1 MERLI
6 SSGRS
11 NLTYEAGWAGG
22 FKGALASIDGLMVRQ
37 PEKAPVAEGVTDD
50 LAWLLNPRKSLKFMS
65 DTGTVQA
72 GEVEITR
79 DQLLGQIAE
88 IDGNAPASDTASTP
102 TSDNA
107 AEEPTSETVNVEDK
121 AKEEA
126 PEPQD
131 APEEPS
137 EEKPKSKYTRAKKS
151 QERANKS
158 WKEVNA
164 AKEELKAEQ
173 AKLAEERQQLEAK
186 KADAFSDI
194 QQRKEAA
201 QFTPD
206 DYEQIAKEYREEGR
220 DDLAELA
227 LQKAQTARDTIQQQE
242 VLNAQRTVM
251 EQWEANLSQ
260 QVKDNPELKD
270 QDSELYQYTSE
281 LLDRKKILATYPE
294 GINDAVEA
302 AKAFLKAKKADD
314 LEAEVNRLKKENEEL
329 NGKLQLNGTT
339 VDQSG
344 RLESFDDMTA
354 ERQRS
359 ELLKMVKDHDQR
371 GAVINL

>member
-1 MERLI
+1 
-6 SSGRS
+6 
-11 NLTYEAGWAGG
+11 
-22 FKGALASIDGLMVRQ
+22 
-37 PEKAPVAEGVTDD
+37 
-50 LAWLLNPRKSLKFMS
+50 MS

-126 PEPQD
+126 TEPQD
-131 APEEPS
+131 APEVPS

-186 KADAFSDI
+186 KADAFSEI

>member
-1 MERLI
+1 
-6 SSGRS
+6 
-11 NLTYEAGWAGG
+11 
-22 FKGALASIDGLMVRQ
+22 
-37 PEKAPVAEGVTDD
+37 
-50 LAWLLNPRKSLKFMS
+50 MS
-65 DTGTVQA
+65 ETETVQA

-79 DQLLGQIAE
+79 EQLLGQIAE

-121 AKEEA
+121 PKEEA
-126 PEPQD
+126 PEPKEQV
-131 APEEPS
+131 EPS
-137 EEKPKSKYTRAKKS
+137 EEQPKSKYSRAKKA
-151 QERANKS
+151 QDRANKS

-164 AKEELKAEQ
+164 AKEELKQQQ
-173 AKLAEERQQLEAK
+173 AKLAADRQELEAK
-186 KADAFSDI
+186 KTDAFSDI

-206 DYEQIAKEYREEGR
+206 DYEQIAQEYREEGR

-227 LQKAQTARDTIQQQE
+227 LQKAKTAKETIQQQE

-260 QVKDNPELKD
+260 QVKDNPSLQD
-270 QDSELYQYTSE
+270 QDSELYKFTSE

-302 AKAFLKAKKADD
+302 AKQFIKAKRVDN
-314 LEAEVNRLKKENEEL
+314 LEAENSKLAKQVKEL
-329 NGKLQLNGTT
+329 NGKLQINGTT

-344 RLESFDDMTA
+344 RLESFSNMSAD
-354 ERQRS
+354 RQRD

>member
-1 MERLI
+1 
-6 SSGRS
+6 
-11 NLTYEAGWAGG
+11 
-22 FKGALASIDGLMVRQ
+22 
-37 PEKAPVAEGVTDD
+37 
-50 LAWLLNPRKSLKFMS
+50 MS
-65 DTGTVQA
+65 ETETVQA

-79 DQLLGQIAE
+79 EQLLGQIAE

-121 AKEEA
+121 PKEEA
-126 PEPQD
+126 PEPKEQV
-131 APEEPS
+131 EPS
-137 EEKPKSKYTRAKKS
+137 EEQPKSKYSRAKKA
-151 QERANKS
+151 QDRANKS

-164 AKEELKAEQ
+164 AKEELKQEQ
-173 AKLAEERQQLEAK
+173 ARLAQERQELEAK
-186 KADAFSDI
+186 KSDAFSDI

-206 DYEQIAKEYREEGR
+206 DYEQIAQEYREEGR

-227 LQKAQTARDTIQQQE
+227 LQKAKTAKETIQQQE

-260 QVKDNPELKD
+260 QVKDNPSLQD
-270 QDSELYQYTSE
+270 QDSELYKFTSE

-302 AKAFLKAKKADD
+302 AKQFIKAKRVDT
-314 LEAEVNRLKKENEEL
+314 LEAENSKLAQQVEEL
-329 NGKLQLNGTT
+329 NGKLQINGTT

-344 RLESFDDMTA
+344 RLESFSNMSSD
-354 ERQRS
+354 RQRD

>member
-1 MERLI
+1 
-6 SSGRS
+6 
-11 NLTYEAGWAGG
+11 
-22 FKGALASIDGLMVRQ
+22 
-37 PEKAPVAEGVTDD
+37 
-50 LAWLLNPRKSLKFMS
+50 MS
-65 DTGTVQA
+65 ETETVQA

-79 DQLLGQIAE
+79 EQLLGQIAE

-121 AKEEA
+121 PKEEA
-126 PEPQD
+126 PEPKEQV
-131 APEEPS
+131 EPS
-137 EEKPKSKYTRAKKS
+137 EEQPKSKYSRAKKA
-151 QERANKS
+151 QDRANKS

-164 AKEELKAEQ
+164 AKEELKQQQ
-173 AKLAEERQQLEAK
+173 AKLAADRQELEAK
-186 KADAFSDI
+186 KTDAFSDI

-206 DYEQIAKEYREEGR
+206 DYEQIAQEYREEGR

-227 LQKAQTARDTIQQQE
+227 LQKAKTAKETIQQQE

-260 QVKDNPELKD
+260 QVKDNPSLQD
-270 QDSELYQYTSE
+270 QDSELYKFTSE

-302 AKAFLKAKKADD
+302 AKQFIKAKRVDN
-314 LEAEVNRLKKENEEL
+314 LEAENSKLAKQVKEL
-329 NGKLQLNGTT
+329 NGKLQINGTT

-344 RLESFDDMTA
+344 RLESFSNMSSD
-354 ERQRS
+354 RQRD

>member
-1 MERLI
+1 
-6 SSGRS
+6 
-11 NLTYEAGWAGG
+11 
-22 FKGALASIDGLMVRQ
+22 
-37 PEKAPVAEGVTDD
+37 
-50 LAWLLNPRKSLKFMS
+50 MS
-65 DTGTVQA
+65 DTGTVNA

-126 PEPQD
+126 TEPQD

-151 QERANKS
+151 QDRANKS

-186 KADAFSDI
+186 KADAFSEI

-251 EQWEANLSQ
+251 EQWESNLSQ

>member
-1 MERLI
+1 
-6 SSGRS
+6 
-11 NLTYEAGWAGG
+11 
-22 FKGALASIDGLMVRQ
+22 
-37 PEKAPVAEGVTDD
+37 
-50 LAWLLNPRKSLKFMS
+50 MS
-65 DTGTVQA
+65 ETETVQA
-72 GEVEITR
+72 GEVERTR
-79 DQLLGQIAE
+79 EQLLGQIAE

-121 AKEEA
+121 PKEEA
-126 PEPQD
+126 PEPKEQV
-131 APEEPS
+131 EPS
-137 EEKPKSKYTRAKKS
+137 EEQPKSKYSRAKKA
-151 QERANKS
+151 QDRANKS

-164 AKEELKAEQ
+164 AKEELKQEQ
-173 AKLAEERQQLEAK
+173 AKLAADRQELEAK
-186 KADAFSDI
+186 KTDAFSDI

-201 QFTPD
+201 KFSPD
-206 DYEQIAKEYREEGR
+206 DYEQIAQEYREEGR

-227 LQKAQTARDTIQQQE
+227 LQKAKTAKETIQQQE

-260 QVKDNPELKD
+260 QVKDNPSLQD
-270 QDSELYQYTSE
+270 QDSELYKFTSE

-302 AKAFLKAKKADD
+302 AKQFIKAKRVDD
-314 LEAEVNRLKKENEEL
+314 LEAENSKLAQQVEEL
-329 NGKLQLNGTT
+329 NGKLQINGTT

-344 RLESFDDMTA
+344 RLESFSNMSSD
-354 ERQRS
+354 RQRD

>member
-1 MERLI
+1 
-6 SSGRS
+6 
-11 NLTYEAGWAGG
+11 
-22 FKGALASIDGLMVRQ
+22 
-37 PEKAPVAEGVTDD
+37 
-50 LAWLLNPRKSLKFMS
+50 MS

-88 IDGNAPASDTASTP
+88 IDGKAPASDTASTP

-344 RLESFDDMTA
+344 RLESFDNMTA

>member
-1 MERLI
+1 
-6 SSGRS
+6 
-11 NLTYEAGWAGG
+11 
-22 FKGALASIDGLMVRQ
+22 
-37 PEKAPVAEGVTDD
+37 
-50 LAWLLNPRKSLKFMS
+50 MS
-65 DTGTVQA
+65 DTGTVNA

-126 PEPQD
+126 TEPQD

-151 QERANKS
+151 QDRANKS

-186 KADAFSDI
+186 KADAFSEI

>member
-1 MERLI
+1 
-6 SSGRS
+6 
-11 NLTYEAGWAGG
+11 
-22 FKGALASIDGLMVRQ
+22 
-37 PEKAPVAEGVTDD
+37 
-50 LAWLLNPRKSLKFMS
+50 MS

-88 IDGNAPASDTASTP
+88 IDGNAPASDPASTP

-121 AKEEA
+121 AKGAA

-137 EEKPKSKYTRAKKS
+137 EEKPKSKYTRAKES

-164 AKEELKAEQ
+164 AKEDLKAEQ

-251 EQWEANLSQ
+251 EQWESNLSQ
-260 QVKDNPELKD
+260 QVKDNPELQD

-314 LEAEVNRLKKENEEL
+314 LEAEVNRLKKENDEL

>member
-1 MERLI
+1 
-6 SSGRS
+6 
-11 NLTYEAGWAGG
+11 
-22 FKGALASIDGLMVRQ
+22 
-37 PEKAPVAEGVTDD
+37 
-50 LAWLLNPRKSLKFMS
+50 MS
-65 DTGTVQA
+65 ETETVQA

-79 DQLLGQIAE
+79 EQLLGQIAE

-121 AKEEA
+121 PKEEA
-126 PEPQD
+126 PEPKEQV
-131 APEEPS
+131 EPS
-137 EEKPKSKYTRAKKS
+137 EEQPKSKYSRAKKA
-151 QERANKS
+151 QDRANKS

-164 AKEELKAEQ
+164 AKEELKQQQ
-173 AKLAEERQQLEAK
+173 AKLAADRQELEAK
-186 KADAFSDI
+186 NTDAFSDI

-201 QFTPD
+201 KFSPD
-206 DYEQIAKEYREEGR
+206 DYEQIAQEYREEGR

-227 LQKAQTARDTIQQQE
+227 LQKAKTAKETIQPQE

-260 QVKDNPELKD
+260 QVKDNPSLQD
-270 QDSELYQYTSE
+270 QDSELYKFTSE

-302 AKAFLKAKKADD
+302 AKQFIKAKRVDD
-314 LEAEVNRLKKENEEL
+314 LEAENSKLAQQVEEL
-329 NGKLQLNGTT
+329 NGKLQINGTT

-344 RLESFDDMTA
+344 RLESFSNMSSDK
-354 ERQRS
+354 QRD

>member
-1 MERLI
+1 
-6 SSGRS
+6 
-11 NLTYEAGWAGG
+11 
-22 FKGALASIDGLMVRQ
+22 
-37 PEKAPVAEGVTDD
+37 
-50 LAWLLNPRKSLKFMS
+50 MS

-121 AKEEA
+121 AKGEA
-126 PEPQD
+126 TEPQD

-164 AKEELKAEQ
+164 AKEDLKAGQ

-251 EQWEANLSQ
+251 EQWESNLSQ

>member
-1 MERLI
+1 
-6 SSGRS
+6 
-11 NLTYEAGWAGG
+11 
-22 FKGALASIDGLMVRQ
+22 
-37 PEKAPVAEGVTDD
+37 
-50 LAWLLNPRKSLKFMS
+50 MS

-131 APEEPS
+131 APEEPF

-151 QERANKS
+151 QDRANKS

-186 KADAFSDI
+186 KADAFSEI

>member
-1 MERLI
+1 
-6 SSGRS
+6 
-11 NLTYEAGWAGG
+11 
-22 FKGALASIDGLMVRQ
+22 
-37 PEKAPVAEGVTDD
+37 
-50 LAWLLNPRKSLKFMS
+50 MS
-65 DTGTVQA
+65 ETETVQA

-79 DQLLGQIAE
+79 EQLLGQIAE

-121 AKEEA
+121 PKEEA
-126 PEPQD
+126 PEPKEQ
-131 APEEPS
+131 AEPS
-137 EEKPKSKYTRAKKS
+137 EEQPKSKYSRAKKA
-151 QERANKS
+151 QDRANKS

-164 AKEELKAEQ
+164 AKEELKQEQ
-173 AKLAEERQQLEAK
+173 AKLAADRQELEAK
-186 KADAFSDI
+186 KTDAFSDI

-201 QFTPD
+201 KFSPD
-206 DYEQIAKEYREEGR
+206 DYEQIAQEYREEGR

-227 LQKAQTARDTIQQQE
+227 LQKAKTAKETIQQQE

-260 QVKDNPELKD
+260 QVKDNPSLQD
-270 QDSELYQYTSE
+270 QDSELYKFTSE

-302 AKAFLKAKKADD
+302 AKQFIKAKRVDN
-314 LEAEVNRLKKENEEL
+314 LEAENSKLAKQVEEL
-329 NGKLQLNGTT
+329 NGKLQINGTT

-344 RLESFDDMTA
+344 RLESFDNMSSD
-354 ERQRS
+354 RQRN

>member
-1 MERLI
+1 
-6 SSGRS
+6 
-11 NLTYEAGWAGG
+11 
-22 FKGALASIDGLMVRQ
+22 
-37 PEKAPVAEGVTDD
+37 
-50 LAWLLNPRKSLKFMS
+50 MS
-65 DTGTVQA
+65 DTGTVNA

-88 IDGNAPASDTASTP
+88 IDGNAPASD
-102 TSDNA
+102 NA

-126 PEPQD
+126 TEPQD

-151 QERANKS
+151 QDRANKS

-186 KADAFSDI
+186 KADAFSEI

>member
-1 MERLI
+1 
-6 SSGRS
+6 
-11 NLTYEAGWAGG
+11 
-22 FKGALASIDGLMVRQ
+22 
-37 PEKAPVAEGVTDD
+37 
-50 LAWLLNPRKSLKFMS
+50 MS
-65 DTGTVQA
+65 DTGTVHA

-79 DQLLGQIAE
+79 EQLLGQIAE

-121 AKEEA
+121 AKEAA

-251 EQWEANLSQ
+251 EQWESNLSQ

>member
-1 MERLI
+1 
-6 SSGRS
+6 
-11 NLTYEAGWAGG
+11 
-22 FKGALASIDGLMVRQ
+22 
-37 PEKAPVAEGVTDD
+37 
-50 LAWLLNPRKSLKFMS
+50 MS
-65 DTGTVQA
+65 ETETVQA

-79 DQLLGQIAE
+79 EQLLGQIAE

-121 AKEEA
+121 PKEEA
-126 PEPQD
+126 PEPQ
-131 APEEPS
+131 EQEQPS
-137 EEKPKSKYTRAKKS
+137 EEQPKSKYSRAKKA
-151 QERANKS
+151 QDRANKS

-164 AKEELKAEQ
+164 AKEELKQQQ
-173 AKLAEERQQLEAK
+173 AKLTADRQELEAK
-186 KADAFSDI
+186 KTDAFSDI

-206 DYEQIAKEYREEGR
+206 DYEQIAQEYREEGR

-227 LQKAQTARDTIQQQE
+227 LQKAKTAKETIQQQE

-251 EQWEANLSQ
+251 EQWESNLSQ
-260 QVKDNPELKD
+260 QVKDNPSLQD
-270 QDSELYQYTSE
+270 QDSELYKFTSE

-302 AKAFLKAKKADD
+302 AKQFIKAKRVDT
-314 LEAEVNRLKKENEEL
+314 LEAENSKLAQQVEEL
-329 NGKLQLNGTT
+329 NGKLQINGTT

-344 RLESFDDMTA
+344 RLESFSNMSTD
-354 ERQRS
+354 RQRD
-359 ELLKMVKDHDQR
+359 ELLNMVKDHDQR

>member
-1 MERLI
+1 M
-6 SSGRS
+6 
-11 NLTYEAGWAGG
+11 
-22 FKGALASIDGLMVRQ
+22 KQVGL
-37 PEKAPVAEGVTDD
+37 ED
-50 LAWLLNPRKSLKFMS
+50 LRVLLH
-65 DTGTVQA
+65 
-72 GEVEITR
+72 
-79 DQLLGQIAE
+79 
-88 IDGNAPASDTASTP
+88 NAPASDTASTP

-186 KADAFSDI
+186 KADAFSEI

>member
-1 MERLI
+1 
-6 SSGRS
+6 
-11 NLTYEAGWAGG
+11 
-22 FKGALASIDGLMVRQ
+22 
-37 PEKAPVAEGVTDD
+37 
-50 LAWLLNPRKSLKFMS
+50 MS

-79 DQLLGQIAE
+79 DQLLGQLSE

-121 AKEEA
+121 AKGEA
-126 PEPQD
+126 TEPQD
-131 APEEPS
+131 TPEEPS

-151 QERANKS
+151 QERASKS

-251 EQWEANLSQ
+251 EQWESNLSQ
-260 QVKDNPELKD
+260 QVKDNPELKN
-270 QDSELYQYTSE
+270 QDSELYKYTSE

-314 LEAEVNRLKKENEEL
+314 LEVEVNRLKKENEEL
-329 NGKLQLNGTT
+329 NGKLQINGTT

-344 RLESFDDMTA
+344 RLESFNDMTA

-359 ELLKMVKDHDQR
+359 ELLKIVKDHDQR
-371 GAVINL
+371 GAAINL

>member
-1 MERLI
+1 
-6 SSGRS
+6 
-11 NLTYEAGWAGG
+11 
-22 FKGALASIDGLMVRQ
+22 
-37 PEKAPVAEGVTDD
+37 
-50 LAWLLNPRKSLKFMS
+50 MS
-65 DTGTVQA
+65 ETETVQA

-79 DQLLGQIAE
+79 EQLLGQIAE

-121 AKEEA
+121 PKEEA
-126 PEPQD
+126 PEPKEQV
-131 APEEPS
+131 EPS
-137 EEKPKSKYTRAKKS
+137 EEQPKSKYSRAKKA
-151 QERANKS
+151 QDRANKS

-164 AKEELKAEQ
+164 AKEELKQEQ
-173 AKLAEERQQLEAK
+173 AKLAADRQELEAK
-186 KADAFSDI
+186 KTDAFSDI

-201 QFTPD
+201 KFSPD
-206 DYEQIAKEYREEGR
+206 DYEQIAQEYREEGR

-227 LQKAQTARDTIQQQE
+227 LQKAKTAKETIQQQE

-260 QVKDNPELKD
+260 QVKDNPSLQD
-270 QDSELYQYTSE
+270 QDSELYKFTSE

-302 AKAFLKAKKADD
+302 AKQFIKAKRVDN
-314 LEAEVNRLKKENEEL
+314 LEAENSKLAKQVEEL
-329 NGKLQLNGTT
+329 NGKLQINGTT

-344 RLESFDDMTA
+344 RLESFSNMSAD
-354 ERQRS
+354 RQRD

>member
-1 MERLI
+1 
-6 SSGRS
+6 
-11 NLTYEAGWAGG
+11 
-22 FKGALASIDGLMVRQ
+22 
-37 PEKAPVAEGVTDD
+37 
-50 LAWLLNPRKSLKFMS
+50 MS
-65 DTGTVQA
+65 ETETVQA

-79 DQLLGQIAE
+79 EQLLGQIAE

-121 AKEEA
+121 PKEEA
-126 PEPQD
+126 PEPKEQV
-131 APEEPS
+131 EPS
-137 EEKPKSKYTRAKKS
+137 EEQPKSKYSRAKKA
-151 QERANKS
+151 QDRANKS

-164 AKEELKAEQ
+164 AKEELKQEQ
-173 AKLAEERQQLEAK
+173 AKLAADRQELEAK
-186 KADAFSDI
+186 KTDAFSDI

-201 QFTPD
+201 KFSPD
-206 DYEQIAKEYREEGR
+206 DYEQIAQEYREEGR

-227 LQKAQTARDTIQQQE
+227 LQKAKTAKETIQQQE

-260 QVKDNPELKD
+260 QVKDNPSLQD
-270 QDSELYQYTSE
+270 QDSELYKFTSE

-302 AKAFLKAKKADD
+302 AKQFIKAKRVDN
-314 LEAEVNRLKKENEEL
+314 LEAENSKLAKQVEEL
-329 NGKLQLNGTT
+329 NGKLQINGTT

-344 RLESFDDMTA
+344 RLESFSNMSSD
-354 ERQRS
+354 RQRD

>member
-1 MERLI
+1 
-6 SSGRS
+6 
-11 NLTYEAGWAGG
+11 
-22 FKGALASIDGLMVRQ
+22 
-37 PEKAPVAEGVTDD
+37 
-50 LAWLLNPRKSLKFMS
+50 MS
-65 DTGTVQA
+65 ETETVQA

-79 DQLLGQIAE
+79 EQLLGQIAE

-121 AKEEA
+121 PKEEA
-126 PEPQD
+126 PEPKEQV
-131 APEEPS
+131 EPS
-137 EEKPKSKYTRAKKS
+137 EEQPKSKYSRAKKA
-151 QERANKS
+151 QDRANKS

-164 AKEELKAEQ
+164 AKEELKQQQ
-173 AKLAEERQQLEAK
+173 AKLAADRQELEAK
-186 KADAFSDI
+186 KTDAFSDI

-201 QFTPD
+201 KFSPD
-206 DYEQIAKEYREEGR
+206 DYEQIAQEYREEGR

-227 LQKAQTARDTIQQQE
+227 LQKAKTAKETIQQQE

-260 QVKDNPELKD
+260 QVKDNPSLQD
-270 QDSELYQYTSE
+270 QDSELYKFTSE

-302 AKAFLKAKKADD
+302 AKQFIKAKRVDN
-314 LEAEVNRLKKENEEL
+314 LEAENSKLAKQVEEL
-329 NGKLQLNGTT
+329 NGKLQINGTT

-344 RLESFDDMTA
+344 RLESFSNMSSDK
-354 ERQRS
+354 QRD

>member
-1 MERLI
+1 
-6 SSGRS
+6 
-11 NLTYEAGWAGG
+11 
-22 FKGALASIDGLMVRQ
+22 
-37 PEKAPVAEGVTDD
+37 
-50 LAWLLNPRKSLKFMS
+50 MS

-121 AKEEA
+121 AKEAA

-186 KADAFSDI
+186 KADAFSEI

>member
-1 MERLI
+1 
-6 SSGRS
+6 
-11 NLTYEAGWAGG
+11 
-22 FKGALASIDGLMVRQ
+22 
-37 PEKAPVAEGVTDD
+37 
-50 LAWLLNPRKSLKFMS
+50 MS
-65 DTGTVQA
+65 DTGTVNA

-79 DQLLGQIAE
+79 DQLLGQISE

-126 PEPQD
+126 TEPQD

-151 QERANKS
+151 QDRANKS

-186 KADAFSDI
+186 KADAFSEI

>member
-1 MERLI
+1 
-6 SSGRS
+6 
-11 NLTYEAGWAGG
+11 
-22 FKGALASIDGLMVRQ
+22 
-37 PEKAPVAEGVTDD
+37 
-50 LAWLLNPRKSLKFMS
+50 MS

-186 KADAFSDI
+186 KANAFSDI

-251 EQWEANLSQ
+251 EQWESNLSQ

>member
-1 MERLI
+1 
-6 SSGRS
+6 
-11 NLTYEAGWAGG
+11 
-22 FKGALASIDGLMVRQ
+22 
-37 PEKAPVAEGVTDD
+37 
-50 LAWLLNPRKSLKFMS
+50 MS
-65 DTGTVQA
+65 ETETVQA

-79 DQLLGQIAE
+79 EQLLGQIAE

-121 AKEEA
+121 PKEEA
-126 PEPQD
+126 PEPKEQ
-131 APEEPS
+131 AEPS
-137 EEKPKSKYTRAKKS
+137 EEQPKSKYSRAKKA
-151 QERANKS
+151 QDRANKS

-164 AKEELKAEQ
+164 AKEELKQEQ
-173 AKLAEERQQLEAK
+173 AKLAADRQELEAK
-186 KADAFSDI
+186 KTDAFSDI

-201 QFTPD
+201 KFSPD
-206 DYEQIAKEYREEGR
+206 DYEQIAQEYREEGR

-227 LQKAQTARDTIQQQE
+227 LQKAKTAKETIQQQE

-260 QVKDNPELKD
+260 QVKDNPSLQD
-270 QDSELYQYTSE
+270 QDSELYKFTSE

-302 AKAFLKAKKADD
+302 AKQFIKAKRVDN
-314 LEAEVNRLKKENEEL
+314 LEAENSKLAKQVEEL
-329 NGKLQLNGTT
+329 NGKLQINGTT

-344 RLESFDDMTA
+344 RLESFDNMSPD
-354 ERQRS
+354 RQRN

>member
-1 MERLI
+1 
-6 SSGRS
+6 
-11 NLTYEAGWAGG
+11 
-22 FKGALASIDGLMVRQ
+22 
-37 PEKAPVAEGVTDD
+37 
-50 LAWLLNPRKSLKFMS
+50 MS

-151 QERANKS
+151 QERASKS

-251 EQWEANLSQ
+251 EQWESNLSQ

-344 RLESFDDMTA
+344 RLESFNDMTA

>member
-1 MERLI
+1 
-6 SSGRS
+6 
-11 NLTYEAGWAGG
+11 
-22 FKGALASIDGLMVRQ
+22 
-37 PEKAPVAEGVTDD
+37 
-50 LAWLLNPRKSLKFMS
+50 MS

-121 AKEEA
+121 TKEEA

-186 KADAFSDI
+186 KADAFSEI

-242 VLNAQRTVM
+242 VLNAQRAVM

>member
-1 MERLI
+1 
-6 SSGRS
+6 
-11 NLTYEAGWAGG
+11 
-22 FKGALASIDGLMVRQ
+22 
-37 PEKAPVAEGVTDD
+37 
-50 LAWLLNPRKSLKFMS
+50 MS

-251 EQWEANLSQ
+251 EQWESNLSQ

-281 LLDRKKILATYPE
+281 LLDQKKILATYPE

>member
-1 MERLI
+1 
-6 SSGRS
+6 
-11 NLTYEAGWAGG
+11 
-22 FKGALASIDGLMVRQ
+22 
-37 PEKAPVAEGVTDD
+37 
-50 LAWLLNPRKSLKFMS
+50 MS

-131 APEEPS
+131 SPEEPS

-186 KADAFSDI
+186 KADAFSEI

>member
-1 MERLI
+1 
-6 SSGRS
+6 
-11 NLTYEAGWAGG
+11 
-22 FKGALASIDGLMVRQ
+22 
-37 PEKAPVAEGVTDD
+37 
-50 LAWLLNPRKSLKFMS
+50 MS
-65 DTGTVQA
+65 ETETVQA

-79 DQLLGQIAE
+79 EQLLGQIAE

-121 AKEEA
+121 PKEEA
-126 PEPQD
+126 PEPKEQV
-131 APEEPS
+131 EPS
-137 EEKPKSKYTRAKKS
+137 QEQPKSKYSRAKKA
-151 QERANKS
+151 QDRANKS

-164 AKEELKAEQ
+164 AKEELKQEQ
-173 AKLAEERQQLEAK
+173 AKLAADRQELEAK
-186 KADAFSDI
+186 KTDAFSEI

-206 DYEQIAKEYREEGR
+206 DYEQIAQEYREEGR

-227 LQKAQTARDTIQQQE
+227 LQKAKTAKETIQQQE

-260 QVKDNPELKD
+260 QVKDNPSLQD
-270 QDSELYQYTSE
+270 QDSELYKFTSE

-302 AKAFLKAKKADD
+302 AKQFIKAKRVDN
-314 LEAEVNRLKKENEEL
+314 LEAENSKLAKQVEEL
-329 NGKLQLNGTT
+329 NGKLQINGTT

-344 RLESFDDMTA
+344 RLESFDNMSPD
-354 ERQRS
+354 RQRN

>member
-1 MERLI
+1 
-6 SSGRS
+6 
-11 NLTYEAGWAGG
+11 
-22 FKGALASIDGLMVRQ
+22 
-37 PEKAPVAEGVTDD
+37 
-50 LAWLLNPRKSLKFMS
+50 MS
-65 DTGTVQA
+65 DTGTVNA

-131 APEEPS
+131 APQEPS

-186 KADAFSDI
+186 KADAFSEI

-242 VLNAQRTVM
+242 VLNAQRAVM

>member
-1 MERLI
+1 
-6 SSGRS
+6 
-11 NLTYEAGWAGG
+11 
-22 FKGALASIDGLMVRQ
+22 
-37 PEKAPVAEGVTDD
+37 
-50 LAWLLNPRKSLKFMS
+50 MS
-65 DTGTVQA
+65 DTGTVNA

-79 DQLLGQIAE
+79 DQLLGQISE

-126 PEPQD
+126 TEPQD

-151 QERANKS
+151 QDRANKS

-173 AKLAEERQQLEAK
+173 AKLAEERQQLEAN
-186 KADAFSDI
+186 KADAFSEI

>member
-1 MERLI
+1 
-6 SSGRS
+6 
-11 NLTYEAGWAGG
+11 
-22 FKGALASIDGLMVRQ
+22 
-37 PEKAPVAEGVTDD
+37 
-50 LAWLLNPRKSLKFMS
+50 MS

-79 DQLLGQIAE
+79 DQLLGQLSE

-164 AKEELKAEQ
+164 AKEDLKAEQ

-251 EQWEANLSQ
+251 EQWESNLSQ
-260 QVKDNPELKD
+260 QVKDNPELKN
-270 QDSELYQYTSE
+270 QDSELYKYTSE

-314 LEAEVNRLKKENEEL
+314 LEVEVNRLKKENEEL
-329 NGKLQLNGTT
+329 NGKLQINGTT

-344 RLESFDDMTA
+344 RLESFNDMTA

-359 ELLKMVKDHDQR
+359 ELLKIVKDHDQR
-371 GAVINL
+371 GAAINL

>member
-1 MERLI
+1 
-6 SSGRS
+6 
-11 NLTYEAGWAGG
+11 
-22 FKGALASIDGLMVRQ
+22 
-37 PEKAPVAEGVTDD
+37 
-50 LAWLLNPRKSLKFMS
+50 MS

-121 AKEEA
+121 AKEVA

-186 KADAFSDI
+186 KADAFSEI

>member
-1 MERLI
+1 
-6 SSGRS
+6 
-11 NLTYEAGWAGG
+11 
-22 FKGALASIDGLMVRQ
+22 
-37 PEKAPVAEGVTDD
+37 
-50 LAWLLNPRKSLKFMS
+50 MS
-65 DTGTVQA
+65 ETETVQA

-79 DQLLGQIAE
+79 EQLLGQIAE

-121 AKEEA
+121 PKEEA
-126 PEPQD
+126 PEPKEQ
-131 APEEPS
+131 AEPS
-137 EEKPKSKYTRAKKS
+137 EEQPKSKYSRAKKA
-151 QERANKS
+151 QDRANKS

-164 AKEELKAEQ
+164 AKEELKQEQ
-173 AKLAEERQQLEAK
+173 AKLAADRQELEAK
-186 KADAFSDI
+186 KTDAFSDI

-201 QFTPD
+201 KFSPD
-206 DYEQIAKEYREEGR
+206 DYEQIAQEYREEGR

-227 LQKAQTARDTIQQQE
+227 LQKAKTAKETIQQQE

-260 QVKDNPELKD
+260 QVKDNPSLQD
-270 QDSELYQYTSE
+270 QDSELYKFTSE

-302 AKAFLKAKKADD
+302 AKQFIKAKRVDN
-314 LEAEVNRLKKENEEL
+314 LEAENSKLAKQVEEL
-329 NGKLQLNGTT
+329 NGKLQINGTT

-344 RLESFDDMTA
+344 RLESFSNMSAD
-354 ERQRS
+354 RQRD

>member
-1 MERLI
+1 
-6 SSGRS
+6 
-11 NLTYEAGWAGG
+11 
-22 FKGALASIDGLMVRQ
+22 
-37 PEKAPVAEGVTDD
+37 
-50 LAWLLNPRKSLKFMS
+50 MS

-164 AKEELKAEQ
+164 AKEDLKAEQ

-251 EQWEANLSQ
+251 EQWESNLSQ

>member
-1 MERLI
+1 
-6 SSGRS
+6 
-11 NLTYEAGWAGG
+11 
-22 FKGALASIDGLMVRQ
+22 
-37 PEKAPVAEGVTDD
+37 
-50 LAWLLNPRKSLKFMS
+50 MS
-65 DTGTVQA
+65 ETETVQA

-79 DQLLGQIAE
+79 EQLLGQIAE

-121 AKEEA
+121 PKEEA
-126 PEPQD
+126 PEPKEQV
-131 APEEPS
+131 EPS
-137 EEKPKSKYTRAKKS
+137 EEQPKSKYSRAKKA
-151 QERANKS
+151 QDRANKS

-164 AKEELKAEQ
+164 AKEELKQEQ
-173 AKLAEERQQLEAK
+173 AKLAADRQELEAK
-186 KADAFSDI
+186 KTDAFSDI

-201 QFTPD
+201 KFSPD
-206 DYEQIAKEYREEGR
+206 DYEQIAQEYREEGR

-227 LQKAQTARDTIQQQE
+227 LQKAKTAKETIQQQE

-260 QVKDNPELKD
+260 QVKDNPSLQD
-270 QDSELYQYTSE
+270 QDSELYKFTSE

-302 AKAFLKAKKADD
+302 AKQFIKAKRVDN
-314 LEAEVNRLKKENEEL
+314 LEAENSKLAKQVEEL
-329 NGKLQLNGTT
+329 NGKLQINGTT

-344 RLESFDDMTA
+344 RLESFDNMSSD
-354 ERQRS
+354 RQRN